1 MADSVNTTPL
11 PGAGRRKSSG
21 ALVPTK
27 PADLPPLMP
36 HQLNDQDGEPRV
48 LDLTIAERLGFD
60 RSRKIRDLIERNR
73 AELETYGEVR
83 PTVGQTSEAGG
94 RPGKAYYLNEGQAL
108 VICALSRT
116 PQAALVRR
124 QIIEVFLAYRRGLLP
139 VAEEQ
144 QQTIA
149 HLSAELADLRQ
160 RVALIG
166 AAPHIRAV
174 FKGGYLPGSTAL
186 TVQDISMEWDE
197 PRISDQRLAVQLGIA
212 DVHSVRKLIRSHRH
226 LMAGLGKVVNVPL
239 AKETVGKGQGSGALW
254 LTEMQALAICGL
266 VSGNIASATRT
277 RLIKVFS
284 EFRRGQEELAAAGGI
299 REVRNNSEMVAML
312 DERVAA
318 LEANARTETRKE
330 VRRQRRR
337 DADEALSDDGDLLYG
352 SPRIAAYL
360 GVPPKSVDHLIRTSK
375 LPYFRLGGR
384 VCSRKTLLGAW
395 LDQREVALA

>member
-1 MADSVNTTPL
+1 M
-11 PGAGRRKSSG
+11 PGAGRRKTAG

-27 PADLPPLMP
+27 PADLPPLTP
-36 HQLNDQDGEPRV
+36 DQLNDQDGEPRV
-48 LDLTIAERLGFD
+48 LDLALAERLGFSD
-60 RSRKIRDLIERNR
+60 VHKVRALIERNR
-73 AELETYGEVR
+73 SELESYGVISAAVAENTDPKGR
-83 PTVGQTSEAGG
+83 G

-124 QIIEVFLAYRRGLLP
+124 QIIEVFLAYRRGVLP

-149 HLSAELADLRQ
+149 HLAAELADLRQ

-166 AAPHIRAV
+166 AAPHIRAI

-197 PRISDQRLAVQLGIA
+197 PRISDQRLAVQLGLP
-212 DVHSVRKLIRSHRH
+212 DMHTVRKLIRSHRN
-226 LMAGLGKVVNVPL
+226 LLAGLGRIVSVPQV
-239 AKETVGKGQGSGALW
+239 KETDGKGRPLGAFW
-254 LTEMQALAICGL
+254 LTELQALAVCGL
-266 VSGNIASATRT
+266 VSGNVASATRT
-277 RLIKVFS
+277 RLIKVFA

-299 REVRNNSEMVAML
+299 REVRNNAEMVVML

-318 LEANARTETRKE
+318 LEANARTESRTE

-337 DADEALSDDGDLLYG
+337 VADEALTEDGDLLYG
-352 SPRIAAYL
+352 GPRIAAYL
-360 GVPPKSVDHLIRTSK
+360 GVRLKSVEHMIRSDK
-375 LPYFRLGGR
+375 LPHFRMSGR

-395 LDQREVALA
+395 LDGKEVVNA